1 MIVEVAALVGELAF
15 VLVFLVLVCLLI
27 VIVVVVVVVVIV
39 VVVALGAEES
49 VSGVLFAVALDF

>member
-15 VLVFLVLVCLLI
+15 VLVFLVLVRLL
-27 VIVVVVVVVVIV
+27 IVVVVVVIVVV

-49 VSGVLFAVALDF
+49 VSGVLFAVALNF